1 MLKEFPA
8 SLPGNILRRPGCKK
22 GAEEFVSAAAELQH
36 TFKVSIGNIVDRPA
50 WAKPFYQDSYRTVHK
65 PRRKR
70 CGTGDVNQSI

>member
-36 TFKVSIGNIVDRPA
+36 TFKVSIGNSGSA
-50 WAKPFYQDSYRTVHK
+50 SMGKTFLSGLLSHSAQTKTEALWYW
-65 PRRKR
+65 
-70 CGTGDVNQSI
+70 